1 MSAKP
6 TDSDDVRRT
15 YLNYSL
21 FTINSS
27 LERSEIFGDERISTG
42 ILNCDKRVVESDHYK
57 TDGLSKINDK
67 NEKVLLAA

>member
-1 MSAKP
+1 MVQFS
-6 TDSDDVRRT
+6 SFI
-15 YLNYSL
+15 LH
-21 FTINSS
+21 SS
-27 LERSEIFGDERISTG
+27 LERSEIYGDERISTG

>member
-1 MSAKP
+1 M
-6 TDSDDVRRT
+6 R
-15 YLNYSL
+15 NYIS
-21 FTINSS
+21 
-27 LERSEIFGDERISTG
+27 GDERISTG